1 MQNEVFIL
9 DSNIWISYVITK
21 RLDTLVTLIH
31 HHQLTVL
38 TSQNLIAEI
47 QGVLS
52 RPKFKK
58 YLKHSDI
65 KELIAIHLKLCRL
78 VGTDETTNQLTDP
91 KDNFL
96 LNLYNK
102 GKATV
107 DLKVP
112 FYSSLQKR
120 IPNVMIEIIGFCFKI
135 GINLL
140 HSNFNVI
147 KAFKHSL
154 VHRPTFCLYQQLY
167 EE

>member
-1 MQNEVFIL
+1 MQKEVFIL
-9 DSNIWISYVITK
+9 DSNIWISYLITR
-21 RLDTLVTLIH
+21 RLNTLVTLIH
-31 HHQLTVL
+31 DHHLTVL
-38 TSQNLIAEI
+38 TSQHLIEEI
-47 QGVLS
+47 QEVLL

-107 DLKVP
+107 LVSGDKEFLHEASELNYRVMTLKE
-112 FYSSLQKR
+112 FELSYIL
-120 IPNVMIEIIGFCFKI
+120 
-135 GINLL
+135 
-140 HSNFNVI
+140 
-147 KAFKHSL
+147 
-154 VHRPTFCLYQQLY
+154 
-167 EE
+167 

>member
-107 DLKVP
+107 VVSGDKEFLHEASELNYHVMTLKE
-112 FYSSLQKR
+112 FELSYIL
-120 IPNVMIEIIGFCFKI
+120 
-135 GINLL
+135 
-140 HSNFNVI
+140 
-147 KAFKHSL
+147 
-154 VHRPTFCLYQQLY
+154 
-167 EE
+167 

>member
-38 TSQNLIAEI
+38 TSQSLIAEI

-65 KELIAIHLKLCRL
+65 KELIAIHIKLCRL

-107 DLKVP
+107 IVSGDKEFLHEASELNYHVMTLKE
-112 FYSSLQKR
+112 FELSYIL
-120 IPNVMIEIIGFCFKI
+120 
-135 GINLL
+135 
-140 HSNFNVI
+140 
-147 KAFKHSL
+147 
-154 VHRPTFCLYQQLY
+154 
-167 EE
+167 

>member
-1 MQNEVFIL
+1 M
-9 DSNIWISYVITK
+9 ITK

-65 KELIAIHLKLCRL
+65 KELIAIYLKLCRL

-107 DLKVP
+107 VVSGDKEFLHEASELNYHVMTLKE
-112 FYSSLQKR
+112 FELSYIL
-120 IPNVMIEIIGFCFKI
+120 
-135 GINLL
+135 
-140 HSNFNVI
+140 
-147 KAFKHSL
+147 
-154 VHRPTFCLYQQLY
+154 
-167 EE
+167 

>member
-21 RLDTLVTLIH
+21 RLDKLVTLIYH
-31 HHQLTVL
+31 HHLTVL
-38 TSQNLIAEI
+38 TSRHLIAEI
-47 QGVLS
+47 QEVLS

-78 VGTDETTNQLTDP
+78 VDTDETTNLLTDP

-96 LNLYNK
+96 LNLYIK

-107 DLKVP
+107 IVSGDKEFLHEAGKLNYRVITLKE
-112 FYSSLQKR
+112 FGLSY
-120 IPNVMIEIIGFCFKI
+120 
-135 GINLL
+135 
-140 HSNFNVI
+140 
-147 KAFKHSL
+147 
-154 VHRPTFCLYQQLY
+154 
-167 EE
+167 